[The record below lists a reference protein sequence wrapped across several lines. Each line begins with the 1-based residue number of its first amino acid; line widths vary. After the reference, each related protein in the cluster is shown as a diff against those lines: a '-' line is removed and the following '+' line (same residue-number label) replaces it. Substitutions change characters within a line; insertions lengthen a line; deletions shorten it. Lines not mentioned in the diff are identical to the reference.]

1 LTIYFYIIFIKKSN
15 INTIIIFIYLMAKC
29 PCMQAIWE
37 IDNALEE
44 EIQLE
49 EG

>member
-1 LTIYFYIIFIKKSN
+1 
-15 INTIIIFIYLMAKC
+15 MAKC

-49 EG
+49 EGLKAASHLSHRYFS